1 MAVYAPCHTPPP
13 TRAVLQAGIGVQKDH
28 PSGGHLLIFSM
39 DTFESAPLE
48 LPAST
53 LALLDEHF
61 LEKDEKAKRFIELVD
76 EENVASVEP
85 RESRPLSV
93 DEFRDTFCE
102 AWGLSQFWCV
112 GR

>member
-1 MAVYAPCHTPPP
+1 
-13 TRAVLQAGIGVQKDH
+13 
-28 PSGGHLLIFSM
+28 M

-93 DEFRDTFCE
+93 D
-102 AWGLSQFWCV
+102 
-112 GR
+112 